1 MANSKEAKAR
11 IKINKLL
18 EESGWRF
25 FDTKKGQA
33 NIQLEPN
40 VKITQKDIDAFGEDF
55 ETTKN
60 GYIDFL
66 LLDEKGFPLV
76 ILEAKKGEKDPLDGK
91 EQARRYAKNEN
102 ARFVILSNGNLHYF
116 WDLERGDP
124 EIITEFPTQ
133 ESLTHRLDFKPDN
146 KRLADE
152 EVSDDYIAFT
162 QNPNFKD
169 DLRYQDEETRIKY
182 LWDEGLRI
190 LRPYQLKSIHA
201 LQKSAESG
209 NDRFL
214 FEMAT
219 GTGKTLISA
228 AIIKLFLRTGNAK
241 RILFLVDRLELEDQA
256 QKNFVQYLSNDFHSV
271 VYKQNRDDWK
281 KADIVVSTVQ
291 SLSAQDKY
299 KKLFSPTDFD
309 LVIADESHRA
319 IGGNS
324 RAVFEYFIGYK
335 LGLTATPKDYLKN
348 VDPQK
353 LSAKDPRAWERRQL
367 LDTYTTFGCPNGD
380 PTFRYSLLDGVKDGF
395 LINPIVSDARTD
407 ITAELLSEKGYA
419 VMVENE
425 EGEESEETFFQ
436 RDFERKFFSEKT
448 NRVFC
453 QTFLENALKDP
464 ISGEIGK
471 SIIFCVSQKHASK
484 VTQML
489 NKMASQLWPD
499 KYNSDFAVQITS
511 NITDSQQFTINF
523 ANNNLNGHTKFLEN
537 YKSSKTRVCVTV
549 GMMTTGYDCQD
560 ILNLAFMRPLFS
572 PTDFI
577 QIKGRGTRKFVFEY
591 TDEYNEKHKH
601 EKENFKLFDF
611 FANCEYF
618 EEKFDYDEILKLPVK
633 QKGTG
638 GEGPVGVDIDE
649 IEVFNPDKVK
659 ILTDID
665 QKSKEERSNKFIVA
679 ISTIGAI
686 LFGIGAIMF
695 VASNWREIPD
705 LMKVLIL
712 LGSTFGAYYLGYL
725 FKYDKKNLPKVG
737 ISLFFL
743 GALLFGASI
752 FLIAQIYHI
761 NANAHSL
768 VLIWLIGVL
777 PLIYAFRSEPIA
789 ALSSLLF
796 FIWIGL
802 FIFRGGR
809 FNESM
814 FLSFPVIYL
823 SAGILLFSIGG
834 LHYLEPQLA
843 KIARIFRIAG
853 IKIAILSLFLLT
865 FKFFSGYINNWLNNA
880 RALEEMSSQLMIGI
894 VLFSVL
900 AFFGLVINLLFN
912 PSQSKTNSFE
922 SGAALGLL
930 SFTLLFFF
938 FPTESS
944 IYTVI
949 YNLLFAGLTLFL
961 IYIGY
966 QKSDIK
972 IVNTGVFWLSVF
984 ILAKYFDFFW
994 DLIGRSL
1001 FFIIGG
1007 LILVLGGIAMERK
1020 RKQIKEDFTKLN
1032 A

>member
-25 FDTKKGQA
+25 FDTEKGQA

-66 LLDEKGFPLV
+66 LLDNKDFPLV

-152 EVSDDYIAFT
+152 EVNDDYIAHT
-162 QNPNFKD
+162 QNPNFKED
-169 DLRYQDEETRIKY
+169 PRYQDKETQTKY

-201 LQKSAESG
+201 LQKSAEAG

-256 QKNFVQYLSNDFHSV
+256 QKNFVQYLSNDFQSV
-271 VYKQNRDDWK
+271 IYKQNRDDWK

-291 SLSAQDKY
+291 SLSSQDKY

-425 EGEESEETFFQ
+425 EGEETEETFFQ

-471 SIIFCVSQKHASK
+471 GIIFCVSQKHASK

-511 NITDSQQFTINF
+511 NVQDSQQFTISF
-523 ANNNLNGHTKFLEN
+523 ANNNLNGHTKFLDN
-537 YKSSKTRVCVTV
+537 YKSSKTRICVTV

-560 ILNLAFMRPLFS
+560 ILNLAFMRPIFS

-591 TDEYNEKHKH
+591 TDEYGEKHKH

-618 EEKFDYDEILKLPVK
+618 EEKFDYDEILKLPIK

-649 IEVFNPDKVK
+649 IEVFDPDKVK
-659 ILTDID
+659 TLTEKPVGIEGMKVDRRLFEKAREELQDDEEIKTAIENEQWDKAVHIVREKYEDKPKLFLNLDKIRKSENLDRRLSWREFLERIFGFID
-665 QKSKEERSNKFIVA
+665 GFKDKNDLLEEECEKFISIYKPENKYVLHIKNFMKAYVA
-679 ISTIGAI
+679 DEYFRNEINNKRFPRTYAGFTMKEYKSLNG
-686 LFGIGAIMF
+686 
-695 VASNWREIPD
+695 WRETVPEYVKD
-705 LMKVLIL
+705 YV
-712 LGSTFGAYYLGYL
+712 
-725 FKYDKKNLPKVG
+725 
-737 ISLFFL
+737 
-743 GALLFGASI
+743 
-752 FLIAQIYHI
+752 
-761 NANAHSL
+761 
-768 VLIWLIGVL
+768 
-777 PLIYAFRSEPIA
+777 
-789 ALSSLLF
+789 
-796 FIWIGL
+796 
-802 FIFRGGR
+802 
-809 FNESM
+809 
-814 FLSFPVIYL
+814 PVNQ
-823 SAGILLFSIGG
+823 F
-834 LHYLEPQLA
+834 
-843 KIARIFRIAG
+843 
-853 IKIAILSLFLLT
+853 
-865 FKFFSGYINNWLNNA
+865 
-880 RALEEMSSQLMIGI
+880 MS
-894 VLFSVL
+894 
-900 AFFGLVINLLFN
+900 
-912 PSQSKTNSFE
+912 
-922 SGAALGLL
+922 
-930 SFTLLFFF
+930 
-938 FPTESS
+938 
-944 IYTVI
+944 
-949 YNLLFAGLTLFL
+949 
-961 IYIGY
+961 
-966 QKSDIK
+966 
-972 IVNTGVFWLSVF
+972 
-984 ILAKYFDFFW
+984 
-994 DLIGRSL
+994 
-1001 FFIIGG
+1001 
-1007 LILVLGGIAMERK
+1007 
-1020 RKQIKEDFTKLN
+1020 
-1032 A
+1032 

>member
-25 FDTKKGQA
+25 FDTEKGQA

-40 VKITQKDIDAFGEDF
+40 IKITQKDIDAFGEDF

-91 EQARRYAKNEN
+91 EQARRYAKSEN

-124 EIITEFPTQ
+124 EIITEFPAQ
-133 ESLTHRLDFKPDN
+133 ESLIHRLDFKPDN

-152 EVSDDYIAFT
+152 EVNDDYIALT

-169 DLRYQDEETRIKY
+169 DPRYQDEETRTKY

-256 QKNFVQYLSNDFHSV
+256 QKNFVQYLSNDFQSV
-271 VYKQNRDDWK
+271 IYKQNRDDWK
-281 KADIVVSTVQ
+281 KADVVVTTVQ

-380 PTFRYSLLDGVKDGF
+380 PTYRYSLLDGVQDGF

-419 VMVENE
+419 VMLENE
-425 EGEESEETFFQ
+425 DGEETEETFFQ
-436 RDFERKFFSEKT
+436 RDFEKKFFSEKT

-453 QTFLENALKDP
+453 KTFLENALKDP

-489 NKMASQLWPD
+489 NKMATELWSD
-499 KYNSDFAVQITS
+499 KYNSDFAVQVTS
-511 NITDSQQFTINF
+511 HIADAQQMTINF

-560 ILNLAFMRPLFS
+560 ILNLAFMRPIFS

-577 QIKGRGTRKFVFEY
+577 QIKGRGTRKFIFEY
-591 TDEYNEKHKH
+591 TDEYGEKHEH

-618 EEKFDYDEILKLPVK
+618 EEKFDYDEILKLPIGKSSGVD
-633 QKGTG
+633 GDG
-638 GEGPVGVDIDE
+638 VGVDIDE
-649 IEVFNPDKVK
+649 IEVFDPDKVK
-659 ILTDID
+659 TLTEKPVGIEGMKVDRRLFEKAREELQDDEEIKTAVENEQWDKAVHIVRERYEDKPKLFLNLEKIRKSENLDRRLSWREFLERIFGLID
-665 QKSKEERSNKFIVA
+665 GFKDKNELLEEECEKFISIHKPESKYVPY
-679 ISTIGAI
+679 IKNY
-686 LFGIGAIMF
+686 L
-695 VASNWREIPD
+695 
-705 LMKVLIL
+705 K
-712 LGSTFGAYYLGYL
+712 AYVTDEY
-725 FKYDKKNLPKVG
+725 
-737 ISLFFL
+737 
-743 GALLFGASI
+743 
-752 FLIAQIYHI
+752 
-761 NANAHSL
+761 
-768 VLIWLIGVL
+768 
-777 PLIYAFRSEPIA
+777 FRSE
-789 ALSSLLF
+789 
-796 FIWIGL
+796 
-802 FIFRGGR
+802 
-809 FNESM
+809 
-814 FLSFPVIYL
+814 
-823 SAGILLFSIGG
+823 
-834 LHYLEPQLA
+834 
-843 KIARIFRIAG
+843 
-853 IKIAILSLFLLT
+853 
-865 FKFFSGYINNWLNNA
+865 INNQRFPREYAGFTMSEYQALN
-880 RALEEMSSQLMIGI
+880 
-894 VLFSVL
+894 
-900 AFFGLVINLLFN
+900 
-912 PSQSKTNSFE
+912 
-922 SGAALGLL
+922 
-930 SFTLLFFF
+930 
-938 FPTESS
+938 
-944 IYTVI
+944 
-949 YNLLFAGLTLFL
+949 
-961 IYIGY
+961 GY
-966 QKSDIK
+966 RQTIPEYVKDYVP
-972 IVNTGVFWLSVF
+972 VNQFM
-984 ILAKYFDFFW
+984 K
-994 DLIGRSL
+994 
-1001 FFIIGG
+1001 
-1007 LILVLGGIAMERK
+1007 
-1020 RKQIKEDFTKLN
+1020 
-1032 A
+1032 

>member
-25 FDTKKGQA
+25 FDTEKGQA

-60 GYIDFL
+60 GFIDFL
-66 LLDEKGFPLV
+66 LLDDKGFPLV
-76 ILEAKKGEKDPLDGK
+76 ILEAKKGEKDPLNGK

-133 ESLTHRLDFKPDN
+133 ESLLHRLDFKPDN

-152 EVSDDYIAFT
+152 EVNADYIALT

-169 DLRYQDEETRIKY
+169 DPRYQDEGTRTKY

-190 LRPYQLKSIHA
+190 LRLYQLKSIHA

-256 QKNFVQYLSNDFHSV
+256 QKNFIQYLSNDFQSV
-271 VYKQNRDDWK
+271 IYKQNRDDWK

-348 VDPQK
+348 VDPQQ

-367 LDTYTTFGCPNGD
+367 LDTYTTFGCSNGE
-380 PTFRYSLLDGVKDGF
+380 PTFRYSLLDGVKDGY

-425 EGEESEETFFQ
+425 DGKEAEETFFQ
-436 RDFERKFFSEKT
+436 RDFEKKFFSEKT

-484 VTQML
+484 VAQML
-489 NKMASQLWPD
+489 NKMASQLWAD
-499 KYNSDFAVQITS
+499 KYNSDFAVQVTS
-511 NITDSQQFTINF
+511 HIADAQQFTINF
-523 ANNNLNGHTKFLEN
+523 ANNRLNGTSKFLEG
-537 YKSSKTRVCVTV
+537 YKTSKTRVCVTV

-560 ILNLAFMRPLFS
+560 ILNLALMRPIFS

-591 TDEYNEKHKH
+591 TDEYGEKHKH

-638 GEGPVGVDIDE
+638 TEGPVGVDIDE
-649 IEVFNPDKVK
+649 IEVFDPDKVK
-659 ILTDID
+659 TLTEKPIGVEGMKVDRRLFEKAREELQEDEEIKTAVKNEQWDKAVHIVRKKYEDKPKLFLNLEKIRKSENLDRRLSWREFLERIFGFID
-665 QKSKEERSNKFIVA
+665 GFKDKNELLEEECEKFISIHKPESKYVPYIKNYLKA
-679 ISTIGAI
+679 YVTDEKFRDIINNKHFAELNVYAGFTMSEFKALNG
-686 LFGIGAIMF
+686 
-695 VASNWREIPD
+695 WRETVPEYVKD
-705 LMKVLIL
+705 YVPVNQFMK
-712 LGSTFGAYYLGYL
+712 
-725 FKYDKKNLPKVG
+725 
-737 ISLFFL
+737 
-743 GALLFGASI
+743 
-752 FLIAQIYHI
+752 
-761 NANAHSL
+761 
-768 VLIWLIGVL
+768 
-777 PLIYAFRSEPIA
+777 
-789 ALSSLLF
+789 
-796 FIWIGL
+796 
-802 FIFRGGR
+802 
-809 FNESM
+809 
-814 FLSFPVIYL
+814 
-823 SAGILLFSIGG
+823 
-834 LHYLEPQLA
+834 
-843 KIARIFRIAG
+843 
-853 IKIAILSLFLLT
+853 
-865 FKFFSGYINNWLNNA
+865 
-880 RALEEMSSQLMIGI
+880 
-894 VLFSVL
+894 
-900 AFFGLVINLLFN
+900 
-912 PSQSKTNSFE
+912 
-922 SGAALGLL
+922 
-930 SFTLLFFF
+930 
-938 FPTESS
+938 
-944 IYTVI
+944 
-949 YNLLFAGLTLFL
+949 
-961 IYIGY
+961 
-966 QKSDIK
+966 
-972 IVNTGVFWLSVF
+972 
-984 ILAKYFDFFW
+984 
-994 DLIGRSL
+994 
-1001 FFIIGG
+1001 
-1007 LILVLGGIAMERK
+1007 
-1020 RKQIKEDFTKLN
+1020 
-1032 A
+1032 

>member
-25 FDTKKGQA
+25 FDTEKGMA
-33 NIQLEPN
+33 NIQVESN

-60 GYIDFL
+60 GFVDFL
-66 LLDEKGFPLV
+66 LLDDKGFPFV

-91 EQARRYAKNEN
+91 EQARRYAKSEN

-133 ESLTHRLDFKPDN
+133 ESLLHRLDFKPDN

-152 EVSDDYIAFT
+152 EVNDDYVALT

-169 DLRYQDEETRIKY
+169 DPRYQNEETRTKY

-228 AIIKLFLRTGNAK
+228 AVIKLFLRTGNAK
-241 RILFLVDRLELEDQA
+241 RVLFLVDRLELEDQA
-256 QKNFVQYLSNDFHSV
+256 QKNFVQYLSNDFQSV
-271 VYKQNRDDWK
+271 IYKQNRDDWK

-335 LGLTATPKDYLKN
+335 LGLTATPKNYLKN
-348 VDPQK
+348 IDPQK

-367 LDTYTTFGCPNGD
+367 LDTYTTFGCLNGK
-380 PTFRYSLLDGVKDGF
+380 PTFRYNLLDGVRDGY
-395 LINPIVSDARTD
+395 LINPIVADARTD

-425 EGEESEETFFQ
+425 DGTKQEETFFQ
-436 RDFERKFFSEKT
+436 KDFEKKFFSEKT

-471 SIIFCVSQKHASK
+471 SIVFCVSQKHASK

-511 NITDSQQFTINF
+511 NIANAQQMTINF

-560 ILNLAFMRPLFS
+560 ILNLALMRPIFS

-577 QIKGRGTRKFVFEY
+577 QIKGRGTRKHTFEY
-591 TDEYNEKHKH
+591 TDEYGEKHTR
-601 EKENFKLFDF
+601 EKENFKLLDF

-618 EEKFDYDEILKLPVK
+618 EEKFDYDEILKLPTK
-633 QKGTG
+633 QKGAGT
-638 GEGPVGVDIDE
+638 EGSIGVDIDE
-649 IEVFNPDKVK
+649 IEIFDPDKVK
-659 ILTDID
+659 TLTEKPVGVEGMKVDRKLFEKAREELQEDEEIKTAIENEQWDKAVHIVREKYEDKPKLFLNLNKICKSENLDRRLSWREFLERIFGLID
-665 QKSKEERSNKFIVA
+665 RFKDKDELLEEECEKFISIYKPESKYVPY
-679 ISTIGAI
+679 IKNY
-686 LFGIGAIMF
+686 L
-695 VASNWREIPD
+695 
-705 LMKVLIL
+705 K
-712 LGSTFGAYYLGYL
+712 AYVTDE
-725 FKYDKKNLPKVG
+725 K
-737 ISLFFL
+737 
-743 GALLFGASI
+743 
-752 FLIAQIYHI
+752 
-761 NANAHSL
+761 
-768 VLIWLIGVL
+768 
-777 PLIYAFRSEPIA
+777 FRNI
-789 ALSSLLF
+789 
-796 FIWIGL
+796 
-802 FIFRGGR
+802 
-809 FNESM
+809 
-814 FLSFPVIYL
+814 
-823 SAGILLFSIGG
+823 
-834 LHYLEPQLA
+834 
-843 KIARIFRIAG
+843 
-853 IKIAILSLFLLT
+853 
-865 FKFFSGYINNWLNNA
+865 INNKHFADLNVYA
-880 RALEEMSSQLMIGI
+880 GFSMPEFKALNGWRDVVPEY
-894 VLFSVL
+894 VKDYVP
-900 AFFGLVINLLFN
+900 INQFM
-912 PSQSKTNSFE
+912 K
-922 SGAALGLL
+922 
-930 SFTLLFFF
+930 
-938 FPTESS
+938 
-944 IYTVI
+944 
-949 YNLLFAGLTLFL
+949 
-961 IYIGY
+961 
-966 QKSDIK
+966 
-972 IVNTGVFWLSVF
+972 
-984 ILAKYFDFFW
+984 
-994 DLIGRSL
+994 
-1001 FFIIGG
+1001 
-1007 LILVLGGIAMERK
+1007 
-1020 RKQIKEDFTKLN
+1020 
-1032 A
+1032 

>member
-25 FDTKKGQA
+25 FDTEKGQA
-33 NIQLEPN
+33 NIQVEPN

-60 GYIDFL
+60 GFIDFL
-66 LLDEKGFPLV
+66 LLDDKGFPLV

-91 EQARRYAKNEN
+91 EQARRYAKSEN

-152 EVSDDYIAFT
+152 EVNDDYIALT

-169 DLRYQDEETRIKY
+169 DPRYQDKETRTKF

-190 LRPYQLKSIHA
+190 LRPYQLKSIHT

-256 QKNFVQYLSNDFHSV
+256 QKNFVQYLSNDFQSV
-271 VYKQNRDDWK
+271 IYKQNRDDWK

-380 PTFRYSLLDGVKDGF
+380 PTFRYSLLDGVQDGF
-395 LINPIVSDARTD
+395 LINPIVADARTD

-425 EGEESEETFFQ
+425 DGEESEEAFFQ
-436 RDFERKFFSEKT
+436 RDFEKKFFSEKT
-448 NRVFC
+448 NRIFC
-453 QTFLENALKDP
+453 KTFLENALQDP

-471 SIIFCVSQKHASK
+471 SIIFAVSQKHASK
-484 VTQML
+484 ITQML
-489 NKMASQLWPD
+489 NKMATELWPD
-499 KYNSDFAVQITS
+499 KYNSDFAVQVTS
-511 NITDSQQFTINF
+511 HIADAQQMTINF
-523 ANNNLNGHTKFLEN
+523 ANNNLNGHTKFLGN

-560 ILNLAFMRPLFS
+560 ILNLAFMRPIFS

-591 TDEYNEKHKH
+591 KDEYGETHKH

-618 EEKFDYDEILKLPVK
+618 EEKFDYDEILQLPVK
-633 QKGTG
+633 QKGAG

-649 IEVFNPDKVK
+649 IEIFDPDKVK
-659 ILTDID
+659 TLTEKHVGIEGMKVDRRLFEKAREELQEDGEIKTAVENEQWDKAVNIVRKKYEDKPKLFLNLEKIRKSENLDRRLSWREFLERIFGFID
-665 QKSKEERSNKFIVA
+665 GFKDKNELLEEECEKFISIYKPESKYVPH
-679 ISTIGAI
+679 IKNY
-686 LFGIGAIMF
+686 L
-695 VASNWREIPD
+695 
-705 LMKVLIL
+705 K
-712 LGSTFGAYYLGYL
+712 AYVT
-725 FKYDKKNLPKVG
+725 NE
-737 ISLFFL
+737 
-743 GALLFGASI
+743 
-752 FLIAQIYHI
+752 H
-761 NANAHSL
+761 
-768 VLIWLIGVL
+768 
-777 PLIYAFRSEPIA
+777 FR
-789 ALSSLLF
+789 
-796 FIWIGL
+796 
-802 FIFRGGR
+802 
-809 FNESM
+809 NE
-814 FLSFPVIYL
+814 
-823 SAGILLFSIGG
+823 
-834 LHYLEPQLA
+834 
-843 KIARIFRIAG
+843 
-853 IKIAILSLFLLT
+853 
-865 FKFFSGYINNWLNNA
+865 INNNRFPREYAGFTMPEYQALNGY
-880 RALEEMSSQLMIGI
+880 RQTIPEY
-894 VLFSVL
+894 VKDYVSVNQ
-900 AFFGLVINLLFN
+900 FM
-912 PSQSKTNSFE
+912 K
-922 SGAALGLL
+922 
-930 SFTLLFFF
+930 
-938 FPTESS
+938 
-944 IYTVI
+944 
-949 YNLLFAGLTLFL
+949 
-961 IYIGY
+961 
-966 QKSDIK
+966 
-972 IVNTGVFWLSVF
+972 
-984 ILAKYFDFFW
+984 
-994 DLIGRSL
+994 
-1001 FFIIGG
+1001 
-1007 LILVLGGIAMERK
+1007 
-1020 RKQIKEDFTKLN
+1020 
-1032 A
+1032 